1 MTVKNNGGA
10 AFSCENLAVIR
21 LLGGTL
27 TATGKDAAFFHV
39 TTWNQQD
46 GNDEIKC
53 IETGSEPEVRVDGRS
68 VSSVTLS
75 RCTVHAWGYA
85 QYAGAEQHMRTCELC
100 GYNPHGV
107 GG

>member
-1 MTVKNNGGA
+1 MTVKNSGGA
-10 AFSCENLAVIR
+10 AFS
-21 LLGGTL
+21 
-27 TATGKDAAFFHV
+27 HV
-39 TTWNQQD
+39 TTWDQQD

-68 VSSVTLS
+68 VSSVTIS
-75 RCTVHAWGYA
+75 RCTVHSWGYA

>member
-1 MTVKNNGGA
+1 MTVKNSGGA
-10 AFSCENLAVIR
+10 AFSRVA
-21 LLGGTL
+21 
-27 TATGKDAAFFHV
+27 
-39 TTWNQQD
+39 TWNQQD

-75 RCTVHAWGYA
+75 RCTVHAWGCA

>member
-1 MTVKNNGGA
+1 MTVKNSGGA

-75 RCTVHAWGYA
+75 RCTVHSWGYA
-85 QYAGAEQHMRTCELC
+85 QYAGAEQHMRICELC